1 MPKNQFVK
9 GDERAKAAGRKGGPL
24 GGRPAKLNLKRV
36 EAELPPLDS
45 LEHAMER
52 LDLIGK
58 WALAGMVAGTTA
70 GAAVRSVEVWLKAH
84 ADSLTRDVITDLKQ
98 DVARLKA
105 QLIKPPMRVAR

>member
-45 LEHAMER
+45 LEHAMAR

-70 GAAVRSVEVWLKAH
+70 GAGCERHACVHLHPPLGRQPCDPRAH
-84 ADSLTRDVITDLKQ
+84 
-98 DVARLKA
+98 
-105 QLIKPPMRVAR
+105 M